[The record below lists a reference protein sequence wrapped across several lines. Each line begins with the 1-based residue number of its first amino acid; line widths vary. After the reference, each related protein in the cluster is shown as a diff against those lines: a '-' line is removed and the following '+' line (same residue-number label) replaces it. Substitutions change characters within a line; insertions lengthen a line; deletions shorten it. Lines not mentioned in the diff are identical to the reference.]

1 MEGMIAMIDQKMQE
15 ALNKQLNAELYSS
28 YLYLSMAAYFLSV
41 NLGGFANW
49 MRVQTQEEAM
59 HAMKFYDYINERGGR
74 VLLQP
79 VEAPPSEWDSP
90 LAVFEHI
97 YSHEQA
103 VTGMINKL
111 VDLAIKAS
119 DHATS
124 NFLQWFVS
132 EQVEEE
138 ASADEVVQKLRLVG
152 DDPGALFMIDR
163 ELAQR
168 VFVAPAATTEGGTE

>member
-1 MEGMIAMIDQKMQE
+1 MIDERMQE

-28 YLYLSMAAYFLSV
+28 YLYLSMSAYFQSV

-49 MRVQTQEEAM
+49 MRVQAQEELA
-59 HAMKFYDYINERGGR
+59 HAMKFYDYVNERGGR
-74 VLLQP
+74 VVLQA
-79 VEAPPSEWDSP
+79 VEAPPSEWDSA
-90 LAVFEHI
+90 LAVFEDT
-97 YSHEQA
+97 YRHEQK

-111 VDLAIKAS
+111 VDLAVEAR
-119 DHATS
+119 DHATN

-138 ASADEVVQKLRLVG
+138 ASADEVVQRLKLVG
-152 DDPGALFMIDR
+152 DDPSGMFMIDR

-168 VFVAPAATTEGGTE
+168 TFVAPAATTEGSTE

>member
-1 MEGMIAMIDQKMQE
+1 MMDEKMQE
-15 ALNKQLNAELYSS
+15 ALNKQLNAEIYSA
-28 YLYLSMAAYFLSV
+28 YLYLSMSAYFQSV

-49 MRVQTQEEAM
+49 MRVQWQEELE
-59 HAMKFYDYINERGGR
+59 HGLKFYDYVNERGGR
-74 VLLQP
+74 VVLQA

-90 LAVFEHI
+90 LAVFEHV
-97 YSHEQA
+97 YEHEQK

-111 VDLAIKAS
+111 VDLAVEIK
-119 DHATS
+119 DHATN

-138 ASADEVVQKLRLVG
+138 ASADEVLQRVKRVG
-152 DDPGALFMIDR
+152 DNASGLFMIDR

-168 VFVAPAATTEGGTE
+168 VFVAPTAATEGGAE